1 MIPLQLRHTA
11 AKRLNTNAWHAA
23 LFCGVIAAITPAR
36 AHVTLDTAQ
45 APALGYVRIAA
56 RVPHGCEGAATVALR
71 LQIPDGVTAV
81 KPQPKPGWTLQV
93 VTDPAA
99 PVASGHEATPSV
111 REVLWR
117 AQPGQALPD
126 AFYEEFVLRVRMPD
140 AAGQTIWFPFV
151 QECEGG
157 KVSRWI
163 ERPAEGQTY
172 EQLRTPAYPVRI
184 VPRS

>member
-1 MIPLQLRHTA
+1 MTSISRTATLRAAVSTA
-11 AKRLNTNAWHAA
+11 AVFVATVAA
-23 LFCGVIAAITPAR
+23 TPTR
-36 AHVTLDTAQ
+36 AHVTLDTSQ
-45 APALGYVRIAA
+45 AAALAYVRIAA

-71 LQIPDGVTAV
+71 LQVPDGVTAV
-81 KPQPKPGWTLQV
+81 TPMPKPGWTL
-93 VTDPAA
+93 TTATADPETPGTAGGHDAA
-99 PVASGHEATPSV
+99 PTV
-111 REVLWR
+111 REVAWR

-126 AFYEEFVLRVRMPD
+126 AFFDEFVLRVRMPD

-172 EQLRTPAYPVRI
+172 DQLRLPAYPVRI
-184 VPRS
+184 VPRP